1 MNTSKILFQCNID
14 LEVSEK
20 FKLALMLNKDDSDYV
35 VEKLMRQYISESF
48 SKASKTFSQPD
59 EKKTIPEQ
67 LSNEDFGKANR
78 KIPAWARKP
87 QQNNHKIIKA
97 FFELSEESGSVTID
111 ELSERCS
118 NADEYPET
126 FVTDFKGNFAQ
137 MKTDASNSHGK
148 VFITNGDDVEIWD
161 EISNV
166 LMTHKKYFVGDYD
179 GSTNRNKI
187 TMPQIISVYNFAKKA
202 YLGEISSPKA
212 ADKVAEE
219 SGMNRNS
226 AQRSIYVLKNMMNG
240 QEYKSILGEE
250 QTRYYFEMILNDFGK
265 ESLMLALEA
274 TEKHI
279 NYREEKFHT
288 NVFGLRQVVDEFKM
302 KIQ

>member
-1 MNTSKILFQCNID
+1 MSTSKILFQCNID
-14 LEVSEK
+14 SEVSEK
-20 FKLALMLNKDDSDYV
+20 FTLALMLNKEDADFI

-59 EKKTIPEQ
+59 EQKTIPP
-67 LSNEDFGKANR
+67 LSSNEDYGKANR
-78 KIPAWARKP
+78 KIPGWARKP
-87 QQNNHKIIKA
+87 QQNNHRIIKA
-97 FFELSEESGSVTID
+97 FFQLLEESGSVTVE

-118 NADEYPET
+118 NPDEYPET
-126 FVTDFKGNFAQ
+126 LVTDFKGNFAQ

-161 EISNV
+161 EISDV
-166 LMTHKKYFVGDYD
+166 LMANKKYFVGNYD
-179 GSTNRNKI
+179 GTANRNKI
-187 TMPQIISVYNFAKKA
+187 TMQQIVSVYNFAKKA

-226 AQRSIYVLKNMMNG
+226 AQRSIYVLKNMMNS
-240 QEYKSILGEE
+240 QEYKSIIGEE

-265 ESLMLALEA
+265 ESLMSAIEA

-279 NYREEKFHT
+279 HYREDKFHT
-288 NVFGLRQVVDEFKM
+288 NVFGIRQIVDEFKK
-302 KIQ
+302 KIK